1 MMDSPKKQMIQK
13 NVDVRCP
20 WQHERETLQTKEGEG
35 CDYSDND
42 WDKMR
47 TKMTMK
53 WGWGSKHHGG
63 RGVTDIIPFKK
74 KVYDQDTHLQV
85 DRDTVVYKR
94 LPLLLEATHAGSRKM
109 CQRRELIIQILCRN
123 YKSIAAAAR
132 ALLYPRVVWFTHLN
146 IILFRIRV
154 Q

>member
-1 MMDSPKKQMIQK
+1 M
-13 NVDVRCP
+13 
-20 WQHERETLQTKEGEG
+20 
-35 CDYSDND
+35 
-42 WDKMR
+42 
-47 TKMTMK
+47 
-53 WGWGSKHHGG
+53 
-63 RGVTDIIPFKK
+63 TDIIPFKK

-132 ALLYPRVVWFTHLN
+132 ALLYPRVWFTHLN